1 MRILLTEDDPLLG
14 EGIHTGLKQE
24 GYAVDWVKNA
34 TSADSALQSEPYDCV
49 VLDLGLPD
57 YSGLELLKQLRAR
70 QVKLPVLI
78 LTAHDSISDRIEGL
92 DCGADDY
99 MVKPFDLDELSAR
112 LRALMRRSS
121 GRASNQIVHGA
132 ITLNPVS
139 HCVTRDGKTIDLSPR
154 EFAVLQM
161 LLENRGRVLS
171 RARLEEGLYSWKDEI
186 ESNTIEVHIHHLRKK
201 LAPGLIRTIRGVGY
215 VIDKVS

>member
-34 TSADSALQSEPYDCV
+34 TSADSALRSEHYDCLI
-49 VLDLGLPD
+49 LDLGLPD
-57 YSGLELLKQLRAR
+57 FSGLELLKRLRAR
-70 QVKLPVLI
+70 QNELPVLI
-78 LTAHDSISDRIEGL
+78 LTARDSILDRIEGL

-99 MVKPFDLDELSAR
+99 MIKPFDLDELSAR
-112 LRALMRRSS
+112 LRALIRRSS
-121 GRASNQIVHGA
+121 GRASNLIEHAA
-132 ITLNPVS
+132 ITLDPVS
-139 HCVTRDGKTIDLSPR
+139 HIVTHHDEAIDLSPR

-171 RARLEEGLYSWKDEI
+171 RARLEESLYSWQDEI
-186 ESNTIEVHIHHLRKK
+186 ESNTVEVHIHHLRKK
-201 LAPGLIRTIRGVGY
+201 LDSKLSRTIRGVGY